1 MTRLPAVTLL
11 FAVVAVTVLGPTA
24 LQAQQRFGAGPGSG
38 PRGGM
43 AAQEQDSRREVMARV
58 QAEHERRMVEALGIT
73 RGQGESLRALLF
85 RYREARMQI
94 MVERGQIRDDLVRH
108 GQVGGSEGE
117 AQRILDRMR
126 ALRARELEMQ
136 RAEEEALLE
145 ILTPSQILQMQ
156 ILRDRFS
163 EQIRQLERSRTSG
176 RPHNDGDQPSEGVSS
191 R

>member
-1 MTRLPAVTLL
+1 MTRLPAVSVL
-11 FAVVAVTVLGPTA
+11 FTMVALTVIGAPA
-24 LQAQQRFGAGPGSG
+24 LQAQQRFGPGPGT
-38 PRGGM
+38 RGGPPV
-43 AAQEQDSRREVMARV
+43 QEQDSRREVMARV

-73 RGQGESLRALLF
+73 RAQGDSLRALLY

-94 MVERGQIRDDLVRH
+94 MAERTQIRDDLVRH
-108 GQVGGSEGE
+108 SEASGSEGE

-126 ALRARELEMQ
+126 ALRVRELEMQ
-136 RAEEEALLE
+136 RAEEEALLD

-163 EQIRQLERSRTSG
+163 EQIRQLERNRTGG
-176 RPHNDGDQPSEGVSS
+176 RPRNDGEQPSEGVSS